1 MQDQFF
7 QIQIVISAV
16 NDQYG
21 EAAFT
26 DRCRVSSGLDPNQ
39 ALLREVF
46 SPKRT
51 SGKHQP
57 SQLQTGLS
65 CWHDPSLSIQDSSRP
80 HSPLTR
86 LANGV
91 PTTDSTTLMEYRS
104 WFNKEEQW
112 E

>member
-1 MQDQFF
+1 
-7 QIQIVISAV
+7 VISAV

-26 DRCRVSSGLDPNQ
+26 DRCRVSSSLDLNQ

-57 SQLQTGLS
+57 SQPLDKS
-65 CWHDPSLSIQDSSRP
+65 FCWHHPSLSIQAGSLRSP
-80 HSPLTR
+80 H
-86 LANGV
+86 
-91 PTTDSTTLMEYRS
+91 
-104 WFNKEEQW
+104 
-112 E
+112 